1 MSISL
6 PTLSS
11 CLLGAVLG
19 AGLTT
24 SSALADKPKTISE
37 KVGERISRGVVQESL
52 EALDKQENRERLGRI
67 MGSAEMRKAMHDLTS
82 SIVVGVFDG
91 VRSAQKDGAILGMG
105 DVDIAKSVG
114 DGMNKHITPAAGK
127 LTYKVVDSALSAAL
141 DDKHIAQ
148 MEKIG
153 KGATRSV
160 VAGLAEGLEHELG
173 PALAATLDKDIGPA
187 VAVMLERDILPA
199 VGRGLDTPEM
209 QSAVA
214 NLTRSVATELVA
226 GTDDQMA
233 REKEKDEAAGKDSG
247 LSLFG
252 GKMALGYA
260 VALFVAFAFATL
272 FIVMTVLLV
281 RSHRRQRRQDE
292 ESKRREATLMSL
304 LDSVEQDNPEARTDV
319 HRLVREQL
327 HREP

>member
-1 MSISL
+1 MFRRTSA
-6 PTLSS
+6 S
-11 CLLGAVLG
+11 CLLGVFIG
-19 AGLTT
+19 AGVTT
-24 SSALADKPKTISE
+24 SWALADKPKSLSE
-37 KVGERISRGVVQESL
+37 KVGEKISRGVVQESL
-52 EALDKQENRERLGRI
+52 EVLDKQENRDRLGRI
-67 MGSAEMRKAMHDLTS
+67 MGSPQLRKAMQDLTS
-82 SIVVGVFDG
+82 SIVLGAFEG
-91 VRSAQKDGAILGMG
+91 VREAKIGPLIG
-105 DVDIAKSVG
+105 DMDIAKSVG
-114 DGMNKHITPAAGK
+114 DGLNKHITPAAGK
-127 LTYKVVDSALSAAL
+127 LTYRVVDSALTAAL
-141 DDKHIAQ
+141 EDRHIAQ

-153 KGATRSV
+153 NGATRAV
-160 VAGLAEGLEHELG
+160 VAGLAEGLETELG

-187 VAVMLERDILPA
+187 VAMMLERDILPA

-214 NLTRSVATELVA
+214 NLTRSVATELIA
-226 GTDDQMA
+226 GTSDQMQVEA
-233 REKEKDEAAGKDSG
+233 EEDKAEGKESS

-260 VALFVAFAFATL
+260 IALLVAFAFATL

-281 RSHRRQRRQDE
+281 RSSRRQRKQDE

-319 HRLVREQL
+319 HRLIRDQL